1 MPKTADAG
9 SLGSRNR
16 MKRSISIALACLW
29 LSAAAAPEV
38 LVTTSQLADVAR
50 NVAAE
55 HANVTGLMGP
65 GTDPHL
71 YRATPRDVSNL
82 QQADL
87 IIYHGLSLEG
97 QLADVL
103 ERFARM
109 RPTAA
114 VAELAVPEELL
125 LASDDEG
132 LAWDPHIWMDAALF
146 SRTAAE
152 IARQLAQLDPANA
165 TDYTANAEGYAA
177 LLLELHDWI
186 GSAITSIPAET
197 RVLVTAHDAFSYF
210 GRAYGIEVAA
220 VQGLSTEAEAGVAD
234 IRGTAE
240 LIIEHGVP
248 AIFVEST
255 VNPRTVQAVLEAV
268 HAAGLD
274 TVIGG
279 ELYSDAMG
287 PADTFPGTVIGMLVH
302 NTSIITT
309 ALGGELPPL
318 PEALHVLAE
327 SWLAE

>member
-1 MPKTADAG
+1 
-9 SLGSRNR
+9 
-16 MKRSISIALACLW
+16 MKRLISSAVAFVW
-29 LSAAAAPEV
+29 LSATVSAAPEV

-50 NVAAE
+50 NVAGE
-55 HANVTGLMGP
+55 HAQVTGLMGP
-65 GTDPHL
+65 GVDPHL
-71 YRATPRDVSNL
+71 YRATPRDVNSL

-87 IIYHGLSLEG
+87 LLYHGLSLEG

-103 ERFARM
+103 ERFAQL

-114 VAELAVPEELL
+114 VAEQAVPAELL

-132 LAWDPHIWMDAALF
+132 LAWDPHIWMDAELF
-146 SRTAAE
+146 SLTATE
-152 IARQLAQLDPANA
+152 IARNLALLDPARA
-165 TDYTANAEGYAA
+165 ADYEANAETYVA
-177 LLLELHDWI
+177 LLLDLHDWI
-186 GSAITSIPAET
+186 GSSIASIPAET

-210 GRAYGIEVAA
+210 GRAYDIQVAA

-234 IRGTAE
+234 IRDTAG

-287 PADTFPGTVIGMLVH
+287 PADTFEGTVIGMLIH
-302 NTSIITT
+302 NTEVITT

-318 PEALHVLAE
+318 PASLQALAE
-327 SWLAE
+327 SWLTE